1 MLHERCVHIV
11 DDEAKVRDALGLLLS
26 TAQIELKPY
35 GSAEEYLTLNPLE
48 EPACVLLDNQLPG
61 MSGIELL
68 RRIVAATGKSSV
80 IMITAYGDVPT
91 AVLAM
96 KAGAFDFVQKPF
108 DAEALLAS
116 VEEALTLSDDGAT
129 LPMKS
134 RNSRPGSRCSPSASE
149 RSSRCFWR
157 DCRPSSSLTSWG
169 SARGRPNTT
178 GPPSFRRC
186 GRTIFPT
193 SCEWRSSRKMRTAA
207 NEPRNRRSARVEP
220 SCALSWSGI
229 VLSALQSERTASRMD
244 DETFD
249 YVIVGAG
256 SAGCVLADRLTE
268 DARSSVLVLEHGGSD
283 RSIFIQMP
291 AALSIPM
298 NSRTYNWGY
307 ESEPEP
313 HLGGRR
319 IACPRGKV
327 LGGSSSINGMVYVR
341 GHPLDFERWEEEG
354 AKGWGYRNVLPY
366 FRRAESFAGAGRRLS
381 RRRRTAHDRAR
392 AEIQPALRRL
402 HRSGPAGGLCGQR
415 RPERRASG
423 GVRRP
428 RHDGEG
434 RRARVRR
441 QRLS

>member
-11 DDEAKVRDALGLLLS
+11 DDEAKVRDALTLLLS
-26 TAQIELKPY
+26 TAQIKSKSY
-35 GSAEEYLTLNPLE
+35 GSAEEYLTLNPLK

-68 RRIVAATGKSSV
+68 RRIVAATGKSTV

-116 VEEALTLSDDGAT
+116 VEEALSLGDDGRDA
-129 LPMKS
+129 PHEMKEFKARLALLTQREREVLALAS
-134 RNSRPGSRCSPSASE
+134 RGIADQAHRSPAGHQLE
-149 RSSRCFWR
+149 
-157 DCRPSSSLTSWG
+157 D
-169 SARGRPNTT
+169 
-178 GPPSFRRC
+178 
-186 GRTIFPT
+186 GRTPQGRRHSEDARAQYFP
-193 SCEWRSSRKMRTAA
+193 SHANGVRREKCERRRARREIGACRS
-207 NEPRNRRSARVEP
+207 RSLFWWN
-220 SCALSWSGI
+220 CA
-229 VLSALQSERTASRMD
+229 SALQSERAASRMD
-244 DETFD
+244 GETFD

-268 DARSSVLVLEHGGSD
+268 DGRSSVLVLEYGGSD

-298 NSRTYNWGY
+298 NSKTYNWGY

-366 FRRAESFAGAGRRLS
+366 FRRAESFRGRRRRLS
-381 RRRRTAHDRAR
+381 RRRRTARDRAR
-392 AEIQPALRRL
+392 AANAT
-402 HRSGPAGGLCGQR
+402 RSTTPSS
-415 RPERRASG
+415 RRA
-423 GVRRP
+423 
-428 RHDGEG
+428 G
-434 RRARVRR
+434 RRAMRSAPTSTASGRR
-441 QRLS
+441 GSAPST